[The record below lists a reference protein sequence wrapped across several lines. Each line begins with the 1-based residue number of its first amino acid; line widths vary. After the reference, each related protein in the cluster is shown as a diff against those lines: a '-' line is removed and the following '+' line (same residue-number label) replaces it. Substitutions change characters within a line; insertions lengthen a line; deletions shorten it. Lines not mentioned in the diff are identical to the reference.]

1 MITIPTQIQQAI
13 VDSGVDPGA
22 SINVIS
28 SRVVEEHNL
37 VTQPA
42 LPVKIRQALDPNGTV
57 HNTKVV
63 YGSSPYGVL
72 E

>member
-42 LPVKIRQALDPNGTV
+42 LPVKIRQALDLTGQSTILRL
-57 HNTKVV
+57 
-63 YGSSPYGVL
+63 SL
-72 E
+72 R